1 MNYEVLHHF
10 SMSNTT
16 VMTPTKKQSSYKFIQ
31 YGSKLETTFVE
42 FIDFIQGFHSIT
54 MVFQGSNYCN
64 WHYNS
69 LEYAKHFF
77 LPLKEIIVL
86 DHWTLFFVLQP
97 FYEIRIGTYFV
108 AVSWLKFQS
117 TNQCTTFSYDIPK
130 TLSFRHYFI
139 FIQRGN

>member
-64 WHYNS
+64 CLVPYQSRHYNS

-86 DHWTLFFVLQP
+86 DHWTLILSFEPL
-97 FYEIRIGTYFV
+97 FYEISRFV
-108 AVSWLKFQS
+108 AVSLLKLPKY
-117 TNQCTTFSYDIPK
+117 QCTTIP
-130 TLSFRHYFI
+130 
-139 FIQRGN
+139 